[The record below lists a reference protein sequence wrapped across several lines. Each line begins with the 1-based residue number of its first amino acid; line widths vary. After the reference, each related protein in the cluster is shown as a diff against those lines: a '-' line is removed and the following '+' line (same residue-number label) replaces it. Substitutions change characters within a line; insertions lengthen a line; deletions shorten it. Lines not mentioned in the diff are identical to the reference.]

1 MATTPLR
8 DELQA
13 LLDLQESDL
22 KIADLERELEGLLP
36 RIRDLER
43 KRQEQAEAVARSEA
57 ALAVED
63 RRKNDLERRI
73 AHHTQLLERNL
84 AQLETVRN
92 EREAS
97 AATTQVDVARRII
110 GEDEQEL
117 KSTRERIAGM
127 QADLNR
133 ARDELAL
140 LDMEIEAAQAEVND
154 RRTAIEVDLGTA
166 RGEREGKATR
176 VSRLL
181 LAKYDRIR
189 GRRTHAVFPV
199 RGQSCGHC
207 DTAVPLH
214 RRSQMQSTGGIEVCE
229 ACGVLLYVAVGVSA

>member
-43 KRQEQAEAVARSEA
+43 KRQEQAETVARAEA
-57 ALAVED
+57 AMAVED

-92 EREAS
+92 QREAS

-117 KSTRERIAGM
+117 KSTRERITAM
-127 QADLNR
+127 QADVSQ
-133 ARDELAL
+133 ARDELGL

-154 RRTAIEVDLGTA
+154 RRTSIEAALGAA

-176 VSRLL
+176 VSR
-181 LAKYDRIR
+181 
-189 GRRTHAVFPV
+189 
-199 RGQSCGHC
+199 
-207 DTAVPLH
+207 PL
-214 RRSQMQSTGGIEVCE
+214 
-229 ACGVLLYVAVGVSA
+229 